1 MKYSPHGNDNGDFIF
16 STFSVL
22 HSWHKNGNIPAQNA
36 MKWVSQCRGVGM
48 SRCGNQYAV
57 TPLLTHWSDD
67 ITLDCANASVTSHSW
82 DPYGLFPGCL
92 EQKSYVHSRD
102 PCGAVRI
109 LSPRTGPVEFLC
121 MHYKL
126 MPQSHPTTG
135 PVRILS
141 PVRFLARKAEWSAR
155 TNFTSV
161 LFSWSH

>member
-1 MKYSPHGNDNGDFIF
+1 MTQKRKHTRPKCNEMSI
-16 STFSVL
+16 T
-22 HSWHKNGNIPAQNA
+22 
-36 MKWVSQCRGVGM
+36 M
-48 SRCGNQYAV
+48 SRCGNVEVWESICRNSIANA
-57 TPLLTHWSDD
+57 LEWRHHFGLRA
-67 ITLDCANASVTSHSW
+67 IANASVTSHSR